1 MRILKGTKKPSTKQN
16 TLKNDIFEVQEKA
29 SDIDHLE
36 VEIVQTPVDN
46 NFSSKT
52 EVLLS
57 SVSEKLVA
65 EGFESVEVVAL
76 EEPFSKTPEKATAEE
91 VEALIR
97 ETTKQKKENAEATVS
112 RIDLTEKIDNKKLP
126 KLAEFGEIDRENDED
141 TEYVFAKTAVVSLK
155 QKNISESDFT
165 SVTAQQ
171 NDSQS
176 ILETR
181 FGKQKGLLEN
191 QRKDEIAFS
200 PLNPKTG
207 EPQGQTTRREK
218 FEIGNEKNEKDVE
231 AADVPEIVR
240 VIRSRNT
247 NKGNRNK
254 P

>member
-65 EGFESVEVVAL
+65 EGFESVEVVVL

-97 ETTKQKKENAEATVS
+97 ETTKQKHKCNS
-112 RIDLTEKIDNKKLP
+112 N
-126 KLAEFGEIDRENDED
+126 
-141 TEYVFAKTAVVSLK
+141 S
-155 QKNISESDFT
+155 
-165 SVTAQQ
+165 
-171 NDSQS
+171 
-176 ILETR
+176 
-181 FGKQKGLLEN
+181 
-191 QRKDEIAFS
+191 
-200 PLNPKTG
+200 
-207 EPQGQTTRREK
+207 
-218 FEIGNEKNEKDVE
+218 
-231 AADVPEIVR
+231 
-240 VIRSRNT
+240 
-247 NKGNRNK
+247 
-254 P
+254 

>member
-65 EGFESVEVVAL
+65 EGYESVEVLAL

-191 QRKDEIAFS
+191 QEKTKLPFHHLIQRQESRKDRRPGAKS
-200 PLNPKTG
+200 LKLATKKTK
-207 EPQGQTTRREK
+207 RM
-218 FEIGNEKNEKDVE
+218 
-231 AADVPEIVR
+231 
-240 VIRSRNT
+240 
-247 NKGNRNK
+247 
-254 P
+254 